1 MERQNVTLSLPK
13 SLLKKAR
20 TLAVLRN
27 KSLSELMRDVLEKVI
42 MDESGYQRA
51 RDRQVKLMEKGINL
65 GTYGKIS
72 NTRGELHE
80 RG

>member
-13 SLLKKAR
+13 SLLKKSR

-27 KSLSELMRDVLEKVI
+27 KSLSELLRDLLEKEI

-51 RDRQVKLMEKGINL
+51 RVRQVKPMEKGIDL

-72 NTRGELHE
+72 KAR
-80 RG
+80 

>member
-27 KSLSELMRDVLEKVI
+27 KSLSELLRDVLEKEI
-42 MDESGYQRA
+42 MDESGYQQA
-51 RDRQVKLMEKGINL
+51 RDRQVKLMEKGIDL

-72 NTRGELHE
+72 KTRGELHE
-80 RG
+80 RR